1 MPIHSDLCNN
11 PEPFQNTQPECFC
24 FTEFHIYAVKKK
36 KKKRGE
42 MSGAELGVTDKMEAQ
57 LQHPLFVPQ
66 AQTQDEGVRPF
77 DSDFFFYSPWLS

>member
-1 MPIHSDLCNN
+1 
-11 PEPFQNTQPECFC
+11 
-24 FTEFHIYAVKKK
+24 
-36 KKKRGE
+36 

-66 AQTQDEGVRPF
+66 AQTQDQGVRPF